1 MLRKGSFSGTHE
13 VISAMCLA
21 IVLTISQAAS
31 SLACTGIRLVA
42 KDGTVVYGRTMEWGA
57 FDLNSRVAIIPRG
70 HTFTGLTPE
79 GDNGKTWVA
88 KYGVV
93 ALDMLEHDWFA
104 DGMNEA
110 GLAVGLFYH
119 PGFAE
124 YPAYDPDQA
133 SSTISPMDVVG
144 YLLTQFAT
152 IDEAKAGLAEVRIA
166 NVLEDLVGIPD
177 SAHWMVTEPSGS
189 SIVIEYA
196 NGEVRFFENQLG
208 VITNAPTYDWHM
220 TNLRNYLNLSAVALP
235 TLSIADMDF
244 APIGAGSGMIGLP
257 GDNTPPSR
265 FVRAVAWTQTARS
278 TPTSSETVY
287 EMLRILD
294 NFNLPLG
301 AAEGSG
307 SAAEDLLKGMRSS
320 TIWTSVW
327 DLAEET
333 LYFHTQHSRRLRK
346 VSLDGVDFDGEGI
359 RHIPLD
365 RKKLQDTEDL
375 TPGG

>member
-1 MLRKGSFSGTHE
+1 MPNELDDDTAMMIEPLSVGVRAALR
-13 VISAMCLA
+13 CL
-21 IVLTISQAAS
+21 
-31 SLACTGIRLVA
+31 
-42 KDGTVVYGRTMEWGA
+42 
-57 FDLNSRVAIIPRG
+57 
-70 HTFTGLTPE
+70 PE
-79 GDNGKTWVA
+79 
-88 KYGVV
+88 
-93 ALDMLEHDWFA
+93 
-104 DGMNEA
+104 
-110 GLAVGLFYH
+110 
-119 PGFAE
+119 
-124 YPAYDPDQA
+124 PDQRVL
-133 SSTISPMDVVG
+133 VV
-144 YLLTQFAT
+144 
-152 IDEAKAGLAEVRIA
+152 
-166 NVLEDLVGIPD
+166 
-177 SAHWMVTEPSGS
+177 
-189 SIVIEYA
+189 
-196 NGEVRFFENQLG
+196 
-208 VITNAPTYDWHM
+208 
-220 TNLRNYLNLSAVALP
+220 
-235 TLSIADMDF
+235 
-244 APIGAGSGMIGLP
+244 GSGMIGLP

-365 RKKLQDTEDL
+365 RKKLQETEDL